1 MNAETI
7 DCRQEGCHV
16 AEDGRCLEALENP
29 AECPH
34 FIAAGIEGEREVGGP
49 ADEQAEAPAEEA
61 VGWQSGKALEA
72 VEANELL
79 AEEGGE
85 IVVIA
90 GEAESGKTT
99 LLTVLFALLRASRL
113 GPYSFSGSST
123 LLGFERRAFFA
134 STSSFSSE
142 EDTERTR
149 NITDEGELLHL
160 MLRIQEEEK
169 EVNRC
174 LQVFLTDIPGEKFEK
189 VRHNT
194 AAAESVGLLRHADKL
209 LILADGERVAGDE
222 YQTAGAEVRQLLGAI
237 LASEML
243 PEDVEIGLVLTKFDW
258 MVEGI
263 EAGSREAAFWAK
275 EREIL
280 ATNCERSG
288 YSLRFFETAA
298 RASRS
303 DKIEAGH
310 GLVDLARWMIEP
322 PEAEPPRR
330 ARPLAGATRSFDLP

>member
-1 MNAETI
+1 
-7 DCRQEGCHV
+7 V
-16 AEDGRCLEALENP
+16 AEDGRCLEALPDP

-34 FIAAGIEGEREVGGP
+34 FIKAGIEGEREAGGP
-49 ADEQAEAPAEEA
+49 ADEQAEASAEEA

-99 LLTVLFALLRASRL
+99 LLTVLFALLRAGQL

-160 MLRIQEEEK
+160 MLRIQEEE
-169 EVNRC
+169 VNQR

-243 PEDVEIGLVLTKFDW
+243 PEDIEIGLVLTKFDW

-263 EAGSREAAFWAK
+263 EAGSGAATFWAK

-288 YSLRFFETAA
+288 HSLRFFETAA

-322 PEAEPPRR
+322 PETEPARR
-330 ARPLAGATRSFDLP
+330 VRPSAGATRSFDLP